1 MSYISLTDE
10 DRKKMLAEI
19 GINSVEELFN
29 DIPDSIKI
37 NEISGIP
44 SALSEIE
51 ISRVIEDLEKK
62 NCIFHE
68 SFLGAGAYRHYIPA
82 VVDEIASRSEF
93 YTAYT
98 PYQPE
103 VSQGTLAAMFEFQ
116 TMMSRLT
123 GLDLTNASMYDG
135 ATALAEAVNMSIRD
149 NGLKDIL
156 VSNALNPLYREVLET
171 YAWSGGF
178 NIIDIGCKDGVT
190 DPVFLKKMMDENTGA
205 VVIQSPNF
213 FGCIED
219 TGEISE
225 LTQGSKTNLI
235 AVVTEALSLALL
247 KPPGQCGAD
256 IVCGESQS
264 FGNYLNCGGPFA
276 GYISAK
282 KGFARKMP
290 GRLVGKTKDAD
301 GEMAFALT
309 LQTREQHIRREKATS
324 NICTNQGLVALR
336 SAVYLSLMGNKLK
349 ELAQL
354 NNKMARY
361 MEMKLKEKGIE
372 KLYNKSFFNE
382 FIIKIPDSDN
392 AYNRL
397 KYSGIIA
404 GVKVKDYYPEIE
416 DSLLICVTEMN
427 TKESIDRYVSIISD
441 LKL

>member
-1 MSYISLTDE
+1 MSFISLTDD
-10 DRKKMLAEI
+10 DRKKMFAEI
-19 GINSVEELFN
+19 GISSVDELFK

-37 NEISGIP
+37 SELSGLP
-44 SALSEIE
+44 SAASEIE
-51 ISRVIEDLEKK
+51 ISRIIENIEKK
-62 NCIFHE
+62 NCTDHE
-68 SFLGAGAYRHYIPA
+68 SFIGAGAYNHYIPA

-103 VSQGTLAAMFEFQ
+103 VSQGTLAVMFEFQ

-123 GLDLTNASMYDG
+123 GLDITNASMYDG
-135 ATALAEAVNMSIRD
+135 ATALAESAIMSVRD

-156 VSNALNPLYREVLET
+156 VSNALNPFYREVLET

-178 NIIDIGCKDGVT
+178 NIIYIECKDGAT
-190 DPVFLKKMMDENTGA
+190 DSALLKKMMNENTGA

-219 TGEISE
+219 VDEFSE
-225 LTQGSKTNLI
+225 LTDGSKTNLI
-235 AVVTEALSLALL
+235 AVVTEAMSLALL

-264 FGNYLNCGGPFA
+264 FGNYLNCGGPYV

-282 KGFARKMP
+282 NRFARKMP
-290 GRLVGKTKDAD
+290 GRLVGKTEDAD

-336 SAVYLSLMGNKLK
+336 STVYLSLLGNRVKK
-349 ELAQL
+349 IANL
-354 NNKMARY
+354 NHKMARY
-361 MEMKLKEKGIE
+361 MENRLKEKGIE
-372 KLYNKSFFNE
+372 RLFTRPFFNE
-382 FIIKIPDSDN
+382 FVIRIPD
-392 AYNRL
+392 AEKTYTRL
-397 KYSGIIA
+397 KNSGIIA
-404 GVKVKDYYPEIE
+404 GVKIQKYYPELE
-416 DSLLICVTEMN
+416 QGLLVCVTEMN
-427 TKESIDRYVSIISD
+427 TRESIDRYVSIIAG
-441 LKL
+441 

>member
-10 DRKKMLAEI
+10 DRKKMLDEI
-19 GINSVEELFN
+19 GVSSINELFN
-29 DIPDSIKI
+29 DIPESIRIK
-37 NEISGIP
+37 ELSGIP
-44 SALSEIE
+44 SAVSEIE
-51 ISRVIEDLEKK
+51 ISRIIEDLAGK
-62 NCIFHE
+62 NCIYHE
-68 SFLGAGAYRHYIPA
+68 SFIGAGAYRHYIPA

-135 ATALAEAVNMSIRD
+135 ATALAEAANMSIRD
-149 NGLKDIL
+149 NGLNNIL
-156 VSNALNPLYREVLET
+156 VSNTVNPLYREVLET

-178 NIIDIGCKDGVT
+178 NIINIECKDGKT
-190 DPVFLKKMMDENTGA
+190 DPALVKKMMDENTSA

-213 FGCIED
+213 FGSIED
-219 TGEISE
+219 IGEISAATHE
-225 LTQGSKTNLI
+225 SKTNLI
-235 AVVTEALSLALL
+235 AVVTEALSFALL
-247 KPPGQCGAD
+247 KPPGECGAD
-256 IVCGESQS
+256 IVCGEAQS
-264 FGNYLNCGGPFA
+264 FGNYLNWGGPFA

-282 KGFARKMP
+282 GKFARKMP
-290 GRLVGKTKDAD
+290 GRLVGKTMDAD

-349 ELAQL
+349 DLAQL
-354 NNKMARY
+354 NHKMARY
-361 MEMKLKEKGIE
+361 MEERLKEKGIE
-372 KLYNKSFFNE
+372 KLYNTSFFNE
-382 FIIKIPDSDN
+382 FIVKIPEPDK
-392 AYNRL
+392 AYSRL
-397 KYSGIIA
+397 KNSGILA
-404 GVKVKDYYPEIE
+404 GIKVKDYYPELE

-427 TKESIDRYVSIISD
+427 SMESIDRYVSIITD
-441 LKL
+441 